1 MKFPNS
7 RKFFGGMRKRIYG
20 IFGRKIGAT
29 PSKSKSKQPLISSM
43 NMQGHLDKEQVHFCL
58 ECL

>member
-1 MKFPNS
+1 MKFPKA

-29 PSKSKSKQPLISSM
+29 ATPSKSKQPVTFL
-43 NMQGHLDKEQVHFCL
+43 NK
-58 ECL
+58 